1 MIFYIPKCLCLKQ
14 GHFCFCFSPLKV
26 IRYSI
31 DTPYQVHRFDGPSME
46 YRWSIYGGIREE
58 DRRKMGVAR
67 DLERIYNGLITDLKR
82 RYKVLKSETERAKK
96 SPYPMKSRERNGYSF
111 ISLFYWSDFNVC
123 SNWADCTT
131 SISIIY
137 PCVATTT
144 SID

>member
-1 MIFYIPKCLCLKQ
+1 MTCSVEGDELTSVAKILFFLVYLSRLCLRSVLGPFQVRCKSVS
-14 GHFCFCFSPLKV
+14 GPL
-26 IRYSI
+26 RN
-31 DTPYQVHRFDGPSME
+31 
-46 YRWSIYGGIREE
+46 YRIIGGRM
-58 DRRKMGVAR
+58 RRW
-67 DLERIYNGLITDLKR
+67 I
-82 RYKVLKSETERAKK
+82 VLKSETERAKK

-144 SID
+144 SIDLFWNLFAVYSFLFRFKAI

>member
-1 MIFYIPKCLCLKQ
+1 MAKSAPPSTNSLKIFYSRGFFLFYK
-14 GHFCFCFSPLKV
+14 PLLP
-26 IRYSI
+26 YS
-31 DTPYQVHRFDGPSME
+31 
-46 YRWSIYGGIREE
+46 
-58 DRRKMGVAR
+58 
-67 DLERIYNGLITDLKR
+67 
-82 RYKVLKSETERAKK
+82 ERAKK

-144 SID
+144 SIDLFWNFFAVYSFLFRFKAI